1 MTLANILRQQLNS
14 SEPGG
19 FHVSLGDWSATIA
32 VEKKDSMSCLFTEL
46 TVRKSTPATQD
57 VRTWGERIAS
67 RATGLLEPLRL
78 LEADARLNQALL
90 RSTAPMKRD
99 GQSLYYEMA
108 LTRDSATLHRYAG
121 RIGARREAIPFALTH
136 DAIVKLVADIVG

>member
-19 FHVSLGDWSATIA
+19 FHVSLGDWGATVV
-32 VEKKDSMSCLFTEL
+32 VEKKDSMSCLLTEL
-46 TVRKSTPATQD
+46 TVRNSTPAAQD

-90 RSTAPMKRD
+90 RSTAPMQRD

-108 LTRDSATLHRYAG
+108 LTRDTATLHRYVG
-121 RIGARREAIPFALTH
+121 QIGARRETIPFALTH